1 MELTCDLH
9 IHSRFSR
16 ATSRD
21 LNLGQLYQ
29 WAQRKG
35 IGIVGTGDFT
45 HPGWRAELHEQLQPI
60 AAEPGFFELRP
71 ELRESLDREI
81 PRACRAPVRFVLT
94 AETSHIYKKD
104 GALRKVHNLVLAPEL
119 DLVERLCTRLAALG
133 CNLTADGRPIFGLP
147 CRDFLELILQVDA
160 QSEVAGRA
168 CLIPAHIWT
177 PHFSLF
183 GSQSGFDRIED
194 CFGDLTSHI
203 FALETGL
210 SSDPA
215 MNWRLSQLDRFT
227 LISNSDAH
235 SAQKLGREMNLLAIQ
250 PSFDHLRYALEHC
263 PADQF
268 LGTVEFFPEEGKY
281 HLDGHRACQAR
292 LTPQERAARS
302 GRCPGCN
309 QPVTIGVLS
318 RVEDLADRSE
328 AEVAAGA
335 KPSRARPFTS
345 LVPLPEIVAE
355 VLGVGVAADSAQ
367 RLYFKLLDQL
377 GNDMFILRHA
387 DAAELRRAGGEL
399 LAEAIRRVRAGELQ
413 IAAGYDGEYGR
424 IRIFEP
430 SERSSP
436 RRGRDEQMALFA

>member
-71 ELRESLDREI
+71 DLRESLDRGSRAPAA
-81 PRACRAPVRFVLT
+81 PRALRADGGDL
-94 AETSHIYKKD
+94 AHLQKD

-250 PSFDHLRYALEHC
+250 PSFDHLRHALEHC

-268 LGTVEFFPEEGKY
+268 LGTVEFFPEE
-281 HLDGHRACQAR
+281 ASITSMAIA
-292 LTPQERAARS
+292 P
-302 GRCPGCN
+302 
-309 QPVTIGVLS
+309 
-318 RVEDLADRSE
+318 
-328 AEVAAGA
+328 
-335 KPSRARPFTS
+335 ARP
-345 LVPLPEIVAE
+345 A
-355 VLGVGVAADSAQ
+355 
-367 RLYFKLLDQL
+367 
-377 GNDMFILRHA
+377 
-387 DAAELRRAGGEL
+387 
-399 LAEAIRRVRAGELQ
+399 
-413 IAAGYDGEYGR
+413 
-424 IRIFEP
+424 
-430 SERSSP
+430 
-436 RRGRDEQMALFA
+436 